1 MSSSQAKLFDLYG
14 FEIQPTVQQQAER
27 LESDATSEREVYTW
41 KPFIEKN
48 KLPNEN
54 KCKDLIRKGVPPT
67 LRTWVWME
75 TSGAAKKKASV
86 MAANYYQNMVLAG
99 SQSKFLKDI
108 DQASDR
114 WVPLHTPASH
124 GTLPHEDVGHC
135 MSEVHSTLHPGGHT
149 QRRPCS
155 ASSCIQVT
163 MMVVQHA
170 GMQIW

>member
-1 MSSSQAKLFDLYG
+1 MSSNQAKLFDLYG

-99 SQSKFLKDI
+99 SQSKFLKEI
-108 DQASDR
+108 DQASQSLA
-114 WVPLHTPASH
+114 PLHTAASCD
-124 GTLPHEDVGHC
+124 TLPDEDVGHR
-135 MSEVHSTLHPGGHT
+135 MPEMHSLINPGGHT
-149 QRRPCS
+149 HHRPCIVK
-155 ASSCIQVT
+155 SCIQVT
-163 MMVVQHA
+163 RMVIPA
-170 GMQIW
+170 GMHI